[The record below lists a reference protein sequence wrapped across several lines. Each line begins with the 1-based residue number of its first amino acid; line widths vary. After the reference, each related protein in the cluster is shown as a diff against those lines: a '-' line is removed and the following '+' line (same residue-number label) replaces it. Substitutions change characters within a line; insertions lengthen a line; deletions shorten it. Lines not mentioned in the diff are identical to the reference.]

1 MHRFPLL
8 SSSSILSTIGAVVIL
23 GAALQSSFADD
34 MISAQES
41 NAAKNLARMNCGAK
55 IDYIMPD
62 GRFAAVPN
70 ASEKNLGASALI
82 MDDNTLSCPLQQGE
96 TTFIVT
102 LPRTSLFDRFTFVNE
117 NAMAE
122 GDMKISVSNYRLP
135 ARSPKWTDVNGRTTF
150 THKRLFNLSMVGIEA
165 RYLKLSFHVEKAGRI
180 AALGLYGGESLQRFA
195 DRQGRIVRVSN
206 TMATRRL
213 EDMLN
218 FNFANLYAKGRVVF
232 VSSGSLEAAQ
242 RMVDDDAITSF
253 QFAPS
258 DPHPTAIV
266 ELADTERLHRVSTLY
281 KMQSGRLEI
290 FLLKELSATPGD
302 SKGLEPVASITDVT
316 ADGKAAADFSP
327 QGARYVVF
335 RWTPSEA
342 QGDRAFEVAEI
353 SAFGNV
359 PLSMLNTNS
368 LPDVYASNGDSDKKI
383 SFPVEPPL
391 LVEVSQ

>member
-1 MHRFPLL
+1 
-8 SSSSILSTIGAVVIL
+8 
-23 GAALQSSFADD
+23 
-34 MISAQES
+34 
-41 NAAKNLARMNCGAK
+41 
-55 IDYIMPD
+55 
-62 GRFAAVPN
+62 
-70 ASEKNLGASALI
+70 
-82 MDDNTLSCPLQQGE
+82 
-96 TTFIVT
+96 
-102 LPRTSLFDRFTFVNE
+102 
-117 NAMAE
+117 
-122 GDMKISVSNYRLP
+122 
-135 ARSPKWTDVNGRTTF
+135 
-150 THKRLFNLSMVGIEA
+150 MVGIEA

-180 AALGLYGGESLQRFA
+180 AALGLYGSESLQRFA

-218 FNFANLYAKGRVVF
+218 FNFANLYAKGHVVF

-242 RMVDDDAITSF
+242 RMIDDDAITSF
-253 QFAPS
+253 KFAPS

-290 FLLKELSATPGD
+290 FLLKQLSATPGD
-302 SKGLEPVASITDVT
+302 SNGLEPVASITDLA
-316 ADGKAAADFSP
+316 ADGKAAVDFNP
-327 QGARYVVF
+327 QGARYVVY
-335 RWTPSEA
+335 RWTPSQT

-368 LPDVYASNGDSDKKI
+368 LPDVYASSASNGDSEKKI

-391 LVEVSQ
+391 LVDVSQ